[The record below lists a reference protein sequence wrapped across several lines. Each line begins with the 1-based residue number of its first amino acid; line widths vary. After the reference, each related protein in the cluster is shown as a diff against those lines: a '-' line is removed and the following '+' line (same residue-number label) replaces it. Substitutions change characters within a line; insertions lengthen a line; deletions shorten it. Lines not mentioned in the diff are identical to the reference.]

1 MKNLPAKQLKKASII
16 LLLFF
21 SQFTDLL
28 QASPIVFPVGK
39 DRDMEKAS
47 VQMFQNA
54 IEMYK
59 EKEFWKASRE
69 LIVIL
74 DFYSEFSKID
84 GVVFYIGECLYNM
97 KMYKSAERLYQYLL
111 ENYKDSDYVA
121 GAYLGLQKIQYSTGN
136 YEQCIQFYN
145 RLSEK
150 HNKSNAMAGAHY
162 YCGMSFYH
170 TQDFD
175 AAINAF
181 SMIDKK
187 SEYFDYG
194 LYTTALAFLKK
205 KDMKK
210 AVQVFRAVLSLP
222 VVNKERQDIIRTTHL
237 TLGYLYYELGYYQ
250 QAIKHYAKIPVHD
263 ETYPEALLA
272 SAWAF
277 IKLNDY
283 QQAII
288 SLNELVKRTDDPKY
302 NEEAHF
308 LLGQSYSEL
317 EFFDFAIQEYN
328 YIIKRYPDKDNI
340 DKRIAQVTEELEKQE
355 KLAEALRVKLM
366 ILESDLMHTI
376 PVDDHN
382 EIPLYLKNEQD
393 RVEKTQDNLA
403 QKILD
408 ERMVFDEL
416 QYDMLKLREE
426 IYVKQN
432 RRHWRA
438 YSEYGKA
445 RAYFLKT
452 IP

>member
-1 MKNLPAKQLKKASII
+1 
-16 LLLFF
+16 
-21 SQFTDLL
+21 
-28 QASPIVFPVGK
+28 
-39 DRDMEKAS
+39 
-47 VQMFQNA
+47 
-54 IEMYK
+54 
-59 EKEFWKASRE
+59 
-69 LIVIL
+69 
-74 DFYSEFSKID
+74 
-84 GVVFYIGECLYNM
+84 
-97 KMYKSAERLYQYLL
+97 MYKSAERMYQYLI
-111 ENYKDSDYVA
+111 ENHSDSDYIP
-121 GAYLGLQKIQYSTGN
+121 GAFLGLQKIQYSTGN
-136 YEQCIQFYN
+136 YKKCIEFYIRVAEN
-145 RLSEK
+145 YD
-150 HNKSNAMAGAHY
+150 KSSAMAGAHY
-162 YCGMSFYH
+162 YSGMSFYH
-170 TQDFD
+170 SEEFD
-175 AAINAF
+175 AAINSF
-181 SMIDKK
+181 SKINKK
-187 SEYFDYG
+187 SEYYDYG
-194 LYTTALAFLKK
+194 LYTTALSFLKK

-263 ETYPEALLA
+263 GTYPEALLA

-308 LLGQSYSEL
+308 LLGQCYTEL

-328 YIIKRYPDKDNI
+328 YIIKRYPNTDNI
-340 DKRIAQVTEELEKQE
+340 EKRIATVTTALEKQE
-355 KLAEALRVKLM
+355 KLAEALRVKLI
-366 ILESDLMHTI
+366 ILESDLIHTI
-376 PVDDHN
+376 PVDDRS
-382 EIPLYLKNEQD
+382 EVPLYLKKEQD

-408 ERMVFDEL
+408 ERLVFDDL
-416 QYDMLKLREE
+416 QWEMAKLREE

>member
-210 AVQVFRAVLSLP
+210 AVELYQRAADLGNSSGNFILNICCFR
-222 VVNKERQDIIRTTHL
+222 
-237 TLGYLYYELGYYQ
+237 
-250 QAIKHYAKIPVHD
+250 
-263 ETYPEALLA
+263 
-272 SAWAF
+272 
-277 IKLNDY
+277 KL
-283 QQAII
+283 
-288 SLNELVKRTDDPKY
+288 V
-302 NEEAHF
+302 
-308 LLGQSYSEL
+308 
-317 EFFDFAIQEYN
+317 
-328 YIIKRYPDKDNI
+328 
-340 DKRIAQVTEELEKQE
+340 
-355 KLAEALRVKLM
+355 
-366 ILESDLMHTI
+366 
-376 PVDDHN
+376 
-382 EIPLYLKNEQD
+382 
-393 RVEKTQDNLA
+393 
-403 QKILD
+403 
-408 ERMVFDEL
+408 
-416 QYDMLKLREE
+416 
-426 IYVKQN
+426 
-432 RRHWRA
+432 
-438 YSEYGKA
+438 
-445 RAYFLKT
+445 
-452 IP
+452 